1 MAKVTL
7 VVSAGAVAIALFAAV
22 IFMVV
27 MMGAM
32 MGGGHLGMMRG
43 GSDPGREEPV
53 QGATRVDLQDYAF
66 VPANIVVDVG
76 TTVTWTNNDNAGH
89 TVTSDDGSELSS
101 LLFAQ
106 TETFSHTFN
115 LPGEYL
121 YHCEPHPNMKG
132 LVTVR
137 APGDG

>member
-1 MAKVTL
+1 MAKVAL
-7 VVSAGAVAIALFAAV
+7 VVSAGAVAIALVAAV

-32 MGGGHLGMMRG
+32 MSGGHMGMMRG
-43 GSDPGREEPV
+43 GSDPGSEEPA
-53 QGATRVDLQDYAF
+53 QGVTRVNLQDYAF

-101 LLFAQ
+101 LLFGQ
-106 TETFSHTFN
+106 TETFSHTFDR
-115 LPGEYL
+115 PGEYL
-121 YHCEPHPNMKG
+121 YHCGPHPNMKG